1 MSLVLEP
8 KIYSP
13 SIAGDGSYVDNLAGL
28 SFTNCVRCACSN
40 KDKTFNTKAKF
51 KGHTTTRMHINWITE
66 LNNNRENHLVDSTR
80 LTDTVKNQKIIIARL
95 EIEALEKSATI
106 VCLSREIAKLTVVN
120 NEVSVDLMDFD

>member
-8 KIYSP
+8 EIYSP
-13 SIAGDGSYVDNLAGL
+13 SIAGDGTYVDNLVGL

-40 KDKTFNTKAKF
+40 KDKTFNTKTKF
-51 KGHTTTRMHINWITE
+51 RNHTTTRMHTAWITE

-106 VCLSREIAKLTVVN
+106 VYLSCELRKLTTTN
-120 NEVSVDLMDFD
+120 NDVSVDLMDFD